1 MSTNADLAITGV
13 TGALG
18 GLVARAVADLRPRVI
33 ARDPARAPDLGGGVE
48 TCTYADAAAA
58 GKALTGVR
66 TLFMVSASET
76 ADRRD
81 QHRTFIEAAAT
92 AGVENIVYTSLL
104 GAAADATFT
113 LARDHHDAEEAI
125 KGSGMAYTLLRNA
138 LYADIAPYL
147 FGEDGVLRGPA
158 GNGRV
163 ALVARSDIAAV
174 AEVVLRDPSV
184 HADATYTPTGPEA
197 LTLSEVAQRVGAA
210 LQRDLRF
217 EDERVEDAYAWR
229 REAYGAEQWQL
240 DAWVST
246 YTAVADGSMATTTD
260 DVQRLTGHPAR
271 SLEDVLAG

>member
-1 MSTNADLAITGV
+1 MTTKADLAVTGV

-33 ARDPARAPDLGGGVE
+33 ARDPARAPDLGGGVK

-58 GKALTGVR
+58 GEALAGVR
-66 TLFMVSASET
+66 TLFMVSATET

-81 QHRTFIEAAAT
+81 QHLTFIEAAAT
-92 AGVENIVYTSLL
+92 AGVEHIVYTSLV

-125 KGSGMAYTLLRNA
+125 RGSGMAFTFLRNA

-158 GNGRV
+158 GNGKV
-163 ALVARSDIAAV
+163 ALVARADIADV
-174 AEVVLRDPSV
+174 AEVVLRQPSA

-210 LQRDLRF
+210 LHRDLRF
-217 EDERVEDAYAWR
+217 EDESVEDAYAWR

-246 YTAVADGSMATTTD
+246 YTAIADGSVATTTD
-260 DVQRLTGHPAR
+260 DVQRLTGHPPR
-271 SLEDVLAG
+271 SLEDVLGS